1 MRRSKANNK
10 KKNVT
15 RRRKEKNSQF
25 EKVTTRGASH
35 HQRVS
40 LNTNNNNKRWEGTVS
55 RGPQRGGKE
64 NGQRSLT
71 SFQQKKKTFESVVRP
86 QSKGLLHE
94 RKFFFSFFLIILLPE
109 TTFVIR
115 EWNRKC
121 RIFHQPKRQQR
132 IHLSGLLKKK
142 KWLYVYLWSRGTRAN
157 RAARKGAERL
167 AIDMPRYIP
176 LLMVR
181 RSTRKG
187 RPHNTACWRI
197 ITCVWHACYSTRM
210 TAFSRFFL
218 LAQPR
223 TPSLLYMSCVFC
235 KLFRAKVALLL

>member
-1 MRRSKANNK
+1 MTVCSFLIHEAIESEQQQ

-142 KWLYVYLWSRGTRAN
+142 NDY
-157 RAARKGAERL
+157 
-167 AIDMPRYIP
+167 MYIFDHEVHAQT
-176 LLMVR
+176 VR
-181 RSTRKG
+181 REKG
-187 RPHNTACWRI
+187 PKGWRSI
-197 ITCVWHACYSTRM
+197 CLVI
-210 TAFSRFFL
+210 FPF
-218 LAQPR
+218 
-223 TPSLLYMSCVFC
+223 
-235 KLFRAKVALLL
+235 